1 MTRDEELQAIIANQ
15 AKSIATLLAA
25 QSENDADLTN
35 KVLRNIIA
43 DRDRVIEGLLRQ
55 LEEERSK

>member
-1 MTRDEELQAIIANQ
+1 VTRDEELQAIIASQ

-25 QSENDADLTN
+25 QNENDADLTN
-35 KVLRNIIA
+35 KVLRSIIA

-55 LEEERSK
+55 LEEERSQ

>member
-25 QSENDADLTN
+25 QNENDADLTN

>member
-1 MTRDEELQAIIANQ
+1 VTRDKELQAIIASQ

-25 QSENDADLTN
+25 QNENDANLTN
-35 KVLRNIIA
+35 KVLRSIIA
-43 DRDRVIEGLLRQ
+43 DRDRVIEGLLGQ